1 MQDMLAKAMLD
12 IRPSQNNSPKKS
24 LPILTLLFTQ
34 IITVME
40 SNHMS
45 KVVQDLADL
54 SEKMSFFVLVRD
66 AGPGH

>member
-1 MQDMLAKAMLD
+1 MSFPEQ
-12 IRPSQNNSPKKS
+12 QPKKS

-54 SEKMSFFVLVRD
+54 SEKMSFFVYVRD
-66 AGPGH
+66 AGLGH